1 MCSRIWIRYRNK
13 FKCLIYNNDLKKPRS
28 PKFIQRQESTIDK
41 FGEQGFHNSPFNF
54 TRLQIGA
61 SCILTLLQ
69 LVLTLGASVLT
80 LYSSNEET
88 HNFARITLRFLFQGE
103 KKKLHKTSLVF
114 LEGLDP
120 PQTVMK
126 RNALSHRAARLRE
139 PVLRHPIPNAW
150 SRDQFF
156 FFFF

>member
-1 MCSRIWIRYRNK
+1 MTSLGNR
-13 FKCLIYNNDLKKPRS
+13 D
-28 PKFIQRQESTIDK
+28 ST
-41 FGEQGFHNSPFNF
+41 
-54 TRLQIGA
+54 T
-61 SCILTLLQ
+61 LQ
-69 LVLTLGASVLT
+69 LYKTPNRCQLHSDFVATGSNLTLGASLLT
-80 LYSSNEET
+80 LLYSSNAET
-88 HNFARITLRFLFQGE
+88 HSFSGITLRFLFQGE
-103 KKKLHKTSLVF
+103 KKTLHKTSLVS

-156 FFFF
+156 FFFLMIPSRSEKGIVLITPSSSQLEILKVSPP